1 MGRYHRFRYAR
12 LHQIE
17 VFDRVDKCSLIVNN
31 ETWDSFL
38 KIMHENEGKSYNYT
52 DGKEIAQYQ
61 SKCCHRGWIIN
72 DRRP

>member
-31 ETWDSFL
+31 ETWDSFR
-38 KIMHENEGKSYNYT
+38 KIMHENEGNRT
-52 DGKEIAQYQ
+52 TTQTENRWLNINQ
-61 SKCCHRGWIIN
+61 SAVIMAGS
-72 DRRP
+72 